1 MCGCSYKTGNIEFS
15 PISNVLLSPV
25 GNRVTLF
32 NLDANESRCLDV
44 QTRKDVGLLRISPDG
59 KLVVLVDV
67 EGYAVCYDLT
77 RDKALSHFKFKKE
90 VAGMNFSPDGKFLAA
105 AFDRE
110 IRIYEKPPLLKVIE
124 PFVQVKKINT
134 SHSEDICGLFW
145 SPDSRFLCS
154 TSYDCNVLMHN
165 VFPLPGYVTQ
175 KFVGHR
181 KKVLQVFWD
190 DKMQRTYTMGKDG
203 VLYIWAWKTDILTSE
218 YKNEIG
224 FQTFKRGKK
233 LKVQNDH
240 SETTTLILPEELGLE
255 ENDENPLMSN
265 HENHFKEGRW
275 ILESKKQFFQ
285 DGTQLKS
292 AKYSPI
298 TKLLLLGYKNGIF
311 GLYRIEG
318 DETINLQVFSVTDKK
333 ISHLAF
339 NHSSSF
345 LMTEMT
351 GWLLLPKKT
360 VS

>member
-1 MCGCSYKTGNIEFS
+1 VCGCSYKTGNIAFS
-15 PISNVLLSPV
+15 PVANVLLSPV
-25 GNRVTLF
+25 GNRVTAYD
-32 NLDANESRCLDV
+32 LDANASRCLDV
-44 QTRKDVGLLRISPDG
+44 ETRKDVSLLRVSPDG
-59 KLVVLVDV
+59 KLAVLVDL
-67 EGYAVCYDLT
+67 EGYAVCYDLA
-77 RDKALSHFKFKKE
+77 RDKALSHFRFKKE
-90 VAGMNFSPDGKFLAA
+90 VAGLSFSPDGKFIAA

-134 SHSEDICGLFW
+134 SHSEDISGLYW

-154 TSYDCNVLMHN
+154 TSKDCNVLMHN
-165 VFPLPGYVTQ
+165 VFSLPGYVTQ

-190 DKMQRTYTMGKDG
+190 DKMERTYTMGKDG
-203 VLYIWAWKTDILTSE
+203 VLYIWAWKTDVITSE
-218 YKNEIG
+218 YKSEMG

-233 LKVQNDH
+233 LKVEHDV
-240 SETTTLILPEELGLE
+240 SEATTMIMAEEMGLE
-255 ENDENPLMSN
+255 EKDENPLMSY

-292 AKYSPI
+292 AQYSS
-298 TKLLLLGYKNGIF
+298 TSKLLLLGYKNGIF

-318 DETINLQVFSVTDKK
+318 EETVNLQVFSVTDKK

-339 NHSSSF
+339 NHTSRDS
-345 LMTEMT
+345 
-351 GWLLLPKKT
+351 
-360 VS
+360 